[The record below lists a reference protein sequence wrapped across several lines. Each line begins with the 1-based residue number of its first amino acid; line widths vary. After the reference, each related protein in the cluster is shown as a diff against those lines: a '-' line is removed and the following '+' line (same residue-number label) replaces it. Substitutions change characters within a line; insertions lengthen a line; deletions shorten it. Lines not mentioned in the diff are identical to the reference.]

1 MISTIYMG
9 GTRIKRLNRRE
20 RRGSPRRMPKLMI
33 SKALPNSKNRGLM
46 KMNKIICP
54 REILTRQQHRPGSK
68 KSKRDVN

>member
-1 MISTIYMG
+1 
-9 GTRIKRLNRRE
+9 
-20 RRGSPRRMPKLMI
+20 MPKLMI

-54 REILTRQQHRPGSK
+54 REILTRQQHRSGSK